1 MAEKTELV
9 IFTQCFDLLAWLL
22 PQAERFP
29 KAQRFVLTQRLLAA
43 ALDFQEV
50 LYDANASQGAARLR
64 LLLAADAHLDK
75 LRLYLRLAHRF
86 GWLASGPYEHASRM
100 VAGVGR
106 LLGGWLRQTRAAAKG
121 DDA

>member
-1 MAEKTELV
+1 MASN
-9 IFTQCFDLLAWLL
+9 IRAI
-22 PQAERFP
+22 
-29 KAQRFVLTQRLLAA
+29 
-43 ALDFQEV
+43 
-50 LYDANASQGAARLR
+50 ARLR

-75 LRLYLRLAHRF
+75 LRLCLRLYLRLAHRF
-86 GWLASGPYEHASRM
+86 GWLGSGPYEHASRM